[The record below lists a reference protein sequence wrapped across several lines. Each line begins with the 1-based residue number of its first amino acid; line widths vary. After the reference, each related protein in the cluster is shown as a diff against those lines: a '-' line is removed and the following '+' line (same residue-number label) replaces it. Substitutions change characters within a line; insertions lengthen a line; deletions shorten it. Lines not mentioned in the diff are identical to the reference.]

1 MDRCRG
7 PRLRFL
13 NFFAFRL
20 TKNSHL
26 VEILA
31 SIQIIGLAIALV
43 CAGGWIKLKIG
54 SIVRQQIISDNTLI
68 AEQLGNVIRL
78 TQSARVEYGS
88 EAWNELQYLVEQI
101 ELPNQGFVCI
111 ADRSSGQLLC
121 HPELRNKPAL
131 RKLIVGK
138 HSMDIDGTRLTIL
151 NAIQSVETKRV
162 KPITGLL
169 GSGAA
174 LEIVSVADLGALEA
188 ILMVHQNE
196 TASQKAVARFLTP
209 MGFIGLVVGMALIL
223 VTTKTSLAVLKRYEN
238 ELAAL
243 NRNLENLVQVRTRS
257 LMKTRDSVIFGL
269 AKLSE
274 SRDTDTGEH
283 LDRIRYYAMALAK
296 SYQQLGN
303 AITPELIDEIGLAS
317 SLHDIGKVGVPDRVL
332 LKPGKLDS
340 EERLVIETHTLVGER
355 CLEAIEGHLGQ
366 DGFLSLAKEIC
377 AYHHEK
383 WDGSGYPYGL
393 EGEQIPISARIVAV
407 ADVYDALRSR
417 RPYKEPMTHEAAFE
431 IILAGAGKHFD
442 PSVVVALI
450 QLSTDFE
457 ERSTGSIEL
466 GEQRS
471 LRLEMAVSK

>member
-1 MDRCRG
+1 LKF
-7 PRLRFL
+7 PS
-13 NFFAFRL
+13 FFAFRL

-31 SIQIIGLAIALV
+31 SVQIIGLAIALV

-88 EAWNELQYLVEQI
+88 EAWSELQHLVERI

-111 ADRSSGQLLC
+111 ADRISGQLLC
-121 HPELRNKPAL
+121 HPDLRNKPAL
-131 RKLIVGK
+131 RKSIVGK
-138 HSMDIDGTRLTIL
+138 HSIDIDGTKLTIL
-151 NAIQSVETKRV
+151 DAIQSVEAKRV
-162 KPITGLL
+162 KPITGLV
-169 GSGAA
+169 GGGPSI
-174 LEIVSVADLGALEA
+174 EIVSVADLGAPET

-196 TASQKAVARFLTP
+196 AASQKAIARLLTP
-209 MGFIGLVVGMALIL
+209 MGFVGLVVGMALIL
-223 VTTKTSLAVLKRYEN
+223 VTTKTTVAVLKRYEN

-243 NRNLENLVQVRTRS
+243 
-257 LMKTRDSVIFGL
+257 
-269 AKLSE
+269 
-274 SRDTDTGEH
+274 
-283 LDRIRYYAMALAK
+283 
-296 SYQQLGN
+296 
-303 AITPELIDEIGLAS
+303 
-317 SLHDIGKVGVPDRVL
+317 
-332 LKPGKLDS
+332 
-340 EERLVIETHTLVGER
+340 ETHTLVGER

-417 RPYKEPMTHEAAFE
+417 WLCARSSVS
-431 IILAGAGKHFD
+431 
-442 PSVVVALI
+442 PSVVAKLW
-450 QLSTDFE
+450 
-457 ERSTGSIEL
+457 
-466 GEQRS
+466 
-471 LRLEMAVSK
+471 VSRNCFLWLFDQESCP

>member
-1 MDRCRG
+1 MKFSRI
-7 PRLRFL
+7 FT
-13 NFFAFRL
+13 FRL

-26 VEILA
+26 IEILA

-54 SIVRQQIISDNTLI
+54 SIIRKQIISDNTLI

-78 TQSARVEYGS
+78 TQRTRVEYGT
-88 EAWNELQYLVEQI
+88 EAWEKLQNLVERI
-101 ELPNQGFVCI
+101 ELPNEGFVCI

-121 HPELRNKPAL
+121 HPELRNMPAL
-131 RKLIVGK
+131 RMSIVGK
-138 HSMDIDGTRLTIL
+138 HSIAINGARLTIL
-151 NAIQSVETKRV
+151 DAIESLETNRK

-169 GSGAA
+169 GSGSA

-196 TASQKAVARFLTP
+196 AASQKAVARFLTP
-209 MGFIGLVVGMALIL
+209 MGFVGLVVGTALVL
-223 VTTKTSLAVLKRYEN
+223 FTTKATVAVLTRYEN
-238 ELAAL
+238 ELASL

-283 LDRIRYYAMALAK
+283 LDRIRYYSTQLAK
-296 SYQQLGN
+296 AYQQLGN
-303 AITPELIDEIGLAS
+303 AISPELIEQIGLAS

-340 EERLVIETHTLVGER
+340 GERLVIETHTLVGER

-417 RPYKEPMTHEAAFE
+417 RPYKEAMTHEAAFD
-431 IILAGAGKHFD
+431 IILEGTGKHFD
-442 PSVVVALI
+442 PSVVAALI
-450 QLSTDFE
+450 QLSADFE
-457 ERSTGSIEL
+457 ERSSGSIEL
-466 GEQRS
+466 GEQRN
-471 LRLEMAVSK
+471 LRSELVVST

>member
-1 MDRCRG
+1 MK
-7 PRLRFL
+7 FSSI
-13 NFFAFRL
+13 FAFRL
-20 TKNSHL
+20 TKNSQL

-31 SIQIIGLAIALV
+31 SVQIIGLAIALV

-78 TQSARVEYGS
+78 TQRARIEYGT
-88 EAWNELQYLVEQI
+88 EAWSELQHLVERI

-121 HPELRNKPAL
+121 HPDLRKKPAL
-131 RKLIVGK
+131 RKSIVGQ
-138 HSMDIDGTRLTIL
+138 HSIDIDGTKLTIL
-151 NAIQSVETKRV
+151 DAIQSVETKRV
-162 KPITGLL
+162 KPITGLV
-169 GSGAA
+169 GGGPSI
-174 LEIVSVADLGALEA
+174 EIVSVADLGALEA

-196 TASQKAVARFLTP
+196 AASQKAIARLLTP
-209 MGFIGLVVGMALIL
+209 MGFVGLVVGMALVL
-223 VTTKTSLAVLKRYEN
+223 VTTKTTVAVLKRYEN

-283 LDRIRYYAMALAK
+283 LDRIRYYSTAIAK
-296 SYQQLGN
+296 SYQELGN
-303 AITPELIDEIGLAS
+303 AISPQLIDEIGLAS

-340 EERLVIETHTLVGER
+340 EERSVIETHTLVGER

-417 RPYKEPMTHEAAFE
+417 RPYKEPLTHETAFG
-431 IILAGAGKHFD
+431 IILQGAGKHFD
-442 PSVVVALI
+442 PSVIAALI

-457 ERSTGSIEL
+457 DRSTGAIEL
-466 GEQRS
+466 GEQRN
-471 LRLEMAVSK
+471 LRLETAVSN

>member
-1 MDRCRG
+1 
-7 PRLRFL
+7 L
-13 NFFAFRL
+13 NFSSIFSFRL

-26 VEILA
+26 IEILA
-31 SIQIIGLAIALV
+31 SIQILGLAIALV

-54 SIVRQQIISDNTLI
+54 LIVRQQIISDNTLI

-78 TQSARVEYGS
+78 TQSARVEYGT
-88 EAWNELQYLVEQI
+88 EAWNELQFLVERI
-101 ELPNQGFVCI
+101 TLPNQGFVCI
-111 ADRSSGQLLC
+111 ADRISGQLLC
-121 HPELRNKPAL
+121 HPDLRNKPAL
-131 RKLIVGK
+131 RQSIVGK
-138 HSMDIDGTRLTIL
+138 HSIDVDGSRLTIL
-151 NAIQSVETKRV
+151 DAIRSVKTNRE

-169 GSGAA
+169 GSGRA

-188 ILMVHQNE
+188 ILLVHQNE
-196 TASQKAVARFLTP
+196 AASQTAVGRLLTP
-209 MGFIGLVVGMALIL
+209 MGFVGLVVGMALI
-223 VTTKTSLAVLKRYEN
+223 VFTTKTTVAVLKRYEN

-243 NRNLENLVQVRTRS
+243 NRNLEKLVQVRTRS

-283 LDRIRYYAMALAK
+283 LDRIRYYSTQLAR

-303 AITPELIDEIGLAS
+303 VISPELIDQIGLAS

-332 LKPGKLDS
+332 LKPGKLNS
-340 EERLVIETHTLVGER
+340 GERVVIETHTLVGER
-355 CLEAIEGHLGQ
+355 CLEAIEDHLGQ

-393 EGEQIPISARIVAV
+393 EGEQIPLSARIVAV

-417 RPYKEPMTHEAAFE
+417 RPYKEPMTHEAAFD
-431 IILAGAGKHFD
+431 IILEGAGKHFD
-442 PSVVVALI
+442 PSVVAALI

-457 ERSTGSIEL
+457 ERSTGSIDLKERL
-466 GEQRS
+466 KLQ
-471 LRLEMAVSK
+471 LEMAVSI

>member
-1 MDRCRG
+1 
-7 PRLRFL
+7 L
-13 NFFAFRL
+13 NFSSIFSFRL

-26 VEILA
+26 IEILA
-31 SIQIIGLAIALV
+31 SIQILGLAIALV

-54 SIVRQQIISDNTLI
+54 LIVRQQIISDNTLI

-78 TQSARVEYGS
+78 TQSARVEYGT
-88 EAWNELQYLVEQI
+88 EAWNELQFLVERI

-111 ADRSSGQLLC
+111 ADRISGQLLC
-121 HPELRNKPAL
+121 HPDLRNKPAL
-131 RKLIVGK
+131 RQSIVGK
-138 HSMDIDGTRLTIL
+138 HSIDVDGSRLTIL
-151 NAIQSVETKRV
+151 DAIRSVKTNRE

-169 GSGAA
+169 GSGRA

-188 ILMVHQNE
+188 ILLVHQNE
-196 TASQKAVARFLTP
+196 AASQTAVGRLLTP
-209 MGFIGLVVGMALIL
+209 MGFVGLVVGMALI
-223 VTTKTSLAVLKRYEN
+223 VFTTKTTVAVLKRYEN

-243 NRNLENLVQVRTRS
+243 NRNLEKLVQVRTRS

-283 LDRIRYYAMALAK
+283 LDRIRYYSTQLAR

-303 AITPELIDEIGLAS
+303 VISPELIDQIGLAS

-332 LKPGKLDS
+332 LKPGKLNS
-340 EERLVIETHTLVGER
+340 GERVVIETHTLVGER
-355 CLEAIEGHLGQ
+355 CLEAIEDHLGQ

-393 EGEQIPISARIVAV
+393 EGEQIPLSARIVAV

-417 RPYKEPMTHEAAFE
+417 RPYKEPMTHEAAFD
-431 IILAGAGKHFD
+431 IILEGAGKHFD
-442 PSVVVALI
+442 PSVVAALI

-457 ERSTGSIEL
+457 ERSTGSIDLKERL
-466 GEQRS
+466 KLQ
-471 LRLEMAVSK
+471 LEMAVSI

>member
-1 MDRCRG
+1 LKF
-7 PRLRFL
+7 P
-13 NFFAFRL
+13 NIFAYRL

-26 VEILA
+26 IEILA
-31 SIQIIGLAIALV
+31 SVQIIGLAIALV
-43 CAGGWIKLKIG
+43 CASSWIKSKIG

-78 TQSARVEYGS
+78 TQSARVEYGT
-88 EAWNELQYLVEQI
+88 EAWNQLQLLVERI

-121 HPELRNKPAL
+121 HPDLRDKPAL
-131 RKLIVGK
+131 RKSFVGR
-138 HSMDIDGTRLTIL
+138 HSIDIDGTSLTIL
-151 NAIQSVETKRV
+151 DAIRSVETKRE

-169 GSGAA
+169 GSGTA

-196 TASQKAVARFLTP
+196 AASHKAVARFLTP
-209 MGFIGLVVGMALIL
+209 MGFIGLVVGMALI
-223 VTTKTSLAVLKRYEN
+223 VFTTKTTVAVLKRYEN
-238 ELAAL
+238 ELATL
-243 NRNLENLVQVRTRS
+243 NRNLETLVQVRTRS

-283 LDRIRYYAMALAK
+283 LDRIRYYSTQLAK
-296 SYQQLGN
+296 SYEQLGH
-303 AITPELIDEIGLAS
+303 AISPELIDQIGLAS

-340 EERLVIETHTLVGER
+340 GERLVIETHTLVGER

-393 EGEQIPISARIVAV
+393 KGEQIPISARIVAV

-417 RPYKEPMTHEAAFE
+417 RPYKEPMTHEAAFD
-431 IILAGAGKHFD
+431 IILEGAGKHFD
-442 PSVVVALI
+442 PSVVAALI
-450 QLSTDFE
+450 KLSFDFE
-457 ERSTGSIEL
+457 ERSTGCIEL
-466 GEQRS
+466 KERQKIQ
-471 LRLEMAVSK
+471 LEIAVST